1 MTDTFIWY
9 PPKKRTAHMPYGQAG
24 TGGYSLPV
32 AGIMV
37 CSPWKNVKRFLRNI
51 IIKDKKNGGFQTY
64 RTIFYSFILLE
75 TATV

>member
-51 IIKDKKNGGFQTY
+51 IIKDKKKRRISNIQDNFLQLYPT
-64 RTIFYSFILLE
+64 
-75 TATV
+75 